1 MQALLGIVRHRE
13 RQAHRDVFA
22 HFARTLEH
30 MLAQP
35 GIRPGTRPGPGTG
48 PRVRRAL
55 H

>member
-1 MQALLGIVRHRE
+1 MQAFLGFRRRRA

-30 MLAQP
+30 ML
-35 GIRPGTRPGPGTG
+35 TRPEAKPGHG

-55 H
+55 P